1 MLPNPSLR
9 APKGRS
15 NPAFKEIAS
24 VASPP
29 RNDEADKNGLFR
41 IIDANFN
48 RSREGLR
55 VCEEVTRFMWNSP
68 ALTKDLK
75 SVRHGITDILKNAPA
90 SSKILFATR
99 DVRSDVGREERRK
112 SEMRRL
118 DYSDIFGANIERA
131 KESLR
136 VLEEFFKLI
145 DKNASAKFTKL
156 RFKVYEIE
164 KKALSHFQ

>member
-1 MLPNPSLR
+1 MLKR
-9 APKGRS
+9 
-15 NPAFKEIAS
+15 EI
-24 VASPP
+24 
-29 RNDEADKNGLFR
+29 FR

-55 VCEEVTRFMWNSP
+55 VCEEVTRFVWDSP

-75 SVRHGITDILKNAPA
+75 AARHSITNILKNTPVP
-90 SSKILFATR
+90 SKLLFETR
-99 DVRSDVGREERRK
+99 DVRSDVGRKERKR
-112 SEMRRL
+112 SEMKRL
-118 DYSDIFGANIERA
+118 DYSDIFSANIERA

-145 DKNASAKFTKL
+145 NKNDSAKFTKL

-164 KKALSHFQ
+164 KKALSHLS

>member
-1 MLPNPSLR
+1 MTG
-9 APKGRS
+9 K
-15 NPAFKEIAS
+15 KMY
-24 VASPP
+24 
-29 RNDEADKNGLFR
+29 R

-55 VCEEVTRFMWNSP
+55 VCEEVARFIWNS
-68 ALTKDLK
+68 AGLTKELK
-75 SVRHGITDILKNAPA
+75 SVRHNITDILKRTPSA
-90 SSKILFATR
+90 SEILFAIR
-99 DVRSDVGREERRK
+99 DVGSDVGRGRQRK

-118 DYSDIFGANIERA
+118 DYSDIFSANIERV

-145 DKNASAKFTKL
+145 DESGSRKFTKL

-164 KKALSHFQ
+164 KKALSHLK

>member
-1 MLPNPSLR
+1 MLKR
-9 APKGRS
+9 
-15 NPAFKEIAS
+15 E
-24 VASPP
+24 V
-29 RNDEADKNGLFR
+29 FR

-55 VCEEVTRFMWNSP
+55 VCEEITRLVWNS
-68 ALTKDLK
+68 AMLTRDLK
-75 SVRHGITDILKNAPA
+75 TVRHGITEILKSTPA
-90 SSKILFATR
+90 SSKTLFETR
-99 DVRSDVGREERRK
+99 DVISDVGRKARRK

-118 DYSDIFGANIERA
+118 DCSDIFSANIERA

-145 DKNASAKFTKL
+145 DKGGSVKFTRL

-164 KKALSHFQ
+164 KKALSHLK